1 LINKKNKAAMP
12 INKKRMANTQ
22 LDDVEYLLVSN
33 TPITFKKKR
42 NPMYVLRTEISA
54 INIRENV
61 I

>member
-1 LINKKNKAAMP
+1 MP

-42 NPMYVLRTEISA
+42 NPMYVLITEIIA
-54 INIRENV
+54 INTRQNV